1 MKRGII
7 ERILNDEKLDR
18 EISYFEYSVSTIDY
32 WEMNVYERI
41 SKFVTTVIV
50 YVLFFANS
58 LILLRLK
65 N

>member
-18 EISYFEYSVSTIDY
+18 EILYVEYSVSTIDY
-32 WEMNVYERI
+32 WEMKVYERI

-50 YVLFFANS
+50 YVLFFA
-58 LILLRLK
+58 ILWYYCA
-65 N
+65 

>member
-18 EISYFEYSVSTIDY
+18 EILYVEYSVSTIDY

-50 YVLFFANS
+50 YVLFFA
-58 LILLRLK
+58 ILWYYCA
-65 N
+65 